1 MVVYRSCGLSEDE
14 IWSVIRK
21 FPSCM
26 SFSIEKIRNTMDFL
40 VNEMGWLP
48 ADVARVPSV
57 LSYSLEKRIVPSTEE
72 YFMNNFVIEYQEE
85 VPRLLSIFRGEI
97 NIVELGFGS
106 EEKTLI
112 ILAYLMLVNGSLA
125 SLDFYWFSPLSSTIQ
140 LGCIQNGLLFT
151 ARSLSTS
158 WKPVDH
164 EHKKYSYTVS
174 YLAHSFGFSLESA
187 ESISKMTKKVKFES
201 PDKPDAVVR
210 LLTEFRNCSDGVLE
224 LLLFELLER
233 RIIPCYNIL
242 KSVLVSDV
250 KVVKSLKRSN
260 GIVFLRLPEN
270 LSFNLSILREIGVPQ
285 SISLICWFRPSL
297 ACWNPAKFRQLVNKV
312 IEIGFD
318 PLKSTFAHALVFVCR
333 PNVWERKMVV
343 YRSCG
348 LSEDEI
354 WSVIRKF
361 PSCMSFSIEKIRNTM
376 DFLVNNMGWLPA
388 DVARVPSVL
397 SYSLEKRIVPRNPA
411 KFRQLV
417 NKVIEIGFDPL
428 KATFAHAL
436 LFVSRP
442 NVWER
447 KMVVYRSCGLSEDEI
462 WSAIRKFP
470 LCMSF
475 SVKKI
480 RNTIDFLVNKM
491 SWLPGD
497 VARVPIVLCYSL
509 EKRIVPRCSVVE
521 VLLLKGLVK
530 GEINLSN
537 VLAITEKCFLD
548 LFVIKYQEEV
558 PQLLSIFRGEI
569 NIVDLGFGFQEKS
582 SLSSPT

>member
-1 MVVYRSCGLSEDE
+1 MTDTKRHDYPPIEESYRNGNSMSE
-14 IWSVIRK
+14 
-21 FPSCM
+21 
-26 SFSIEKIRNTMDFL
+26 
-40 VNEMGWLP
+40 
-48 ADVARVPSV
+48 
-57 LSYSLEKRIVPSTEE
+57 
-72 YFMNNFVIEYQEE
+72 
-85 VPRLLSIFRGEI
+85 
-97 NIVELGFGS
+97 GFG
-106 EEKTLI
+106 L
-112 ILAYLMLVNGSLA
+112 
-125 SLDFYWFSPLSSTIQ
+125 
-140 LGCIQNGLLFT
+140 
-151 ARSLSTS
+151 
-158 WKPVDH
+158 
-164 EHKKYSYTVS
+164 
-174 YLAHSFGFSLESA
+174 A
-187 ESISKMTKKVKFES
+187 ESEGLGSRCRLKSISKKVKFES
-201 PDKPDAVVR
+201 PDKPDAVVS
-210 LLTEFRNCSDGVLE
+210 LLTEYGFTKYHISRLIKKSPQLILANPTKTLLPKLEFRRSIGVSGSELGQMVSWNSCFLRHSLE
-224 LLLFELLER
+224 QH
-233 RIIPCYNIL
+233 IIPCYNIL

-250 KVVKSLKRSN
+250 KVVKSLKRTSE
-260 GIVFLRLPEN
+260 IDFYSLPGN
-270 LSFNLSILREIGVPQ
+270 MSLNLSILREVAVPQ
-285 SISLICWFRPSL
+285 SIISYLLIYGPSL
-297 ACWNPAKFRQLVNKV
+297 AC
-312 IEIGFD
+312 
-318 PLKSTFAHALVFVCR
+318 
-333 PNVWERKMVV
+333 
-343 YRSCG
+343 
-348 LSEDEI
+348 
-354 WSVIRKF
+354 
-361 PSCMSFSIEKIRNTM
+361 
-376 DFLVNNMGWLPA
+376 
-388 DVARVPSVL
+388 
-397 SYSLEKRIVPRNPA
+397 RNPA